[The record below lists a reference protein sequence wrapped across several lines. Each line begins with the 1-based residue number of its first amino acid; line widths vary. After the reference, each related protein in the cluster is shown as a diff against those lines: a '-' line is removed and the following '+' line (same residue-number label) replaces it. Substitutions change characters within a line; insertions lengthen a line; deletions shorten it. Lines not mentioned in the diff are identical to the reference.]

1 MITNN
6 YCESKEWRMK
16 LSKKDEKMIYPYK
29 EKNDDKDKDDA
40 FLRRARSHCNNDYQ
54 FLLWKKF

>member
-1 MITNN
+1 MINNN

-29 EKNDDKDKDDA
+29 EKSDDKDIRMML
-40 FLRRARSHCNNDYQ
+40 F
-54 FLLWKKF
+54 

>member
-1 MITNN
+1 
-6 YCESKEWRMK
+6 MK

-54 FLLWKKF
+54 FLL